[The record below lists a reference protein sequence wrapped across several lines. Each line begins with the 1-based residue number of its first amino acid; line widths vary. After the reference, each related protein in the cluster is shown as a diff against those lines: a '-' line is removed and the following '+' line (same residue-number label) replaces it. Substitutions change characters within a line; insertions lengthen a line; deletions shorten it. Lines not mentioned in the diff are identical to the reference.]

1 MQKEENYT
9 KWKSRSIQRNE
20 EHLYPFM
27 WVNINDKNSVGGNKT
42 YQEEETYC

>member
-27 WVNINDKNSVGGNKT
+27 WVNINDFYYCYLNLLKT
-42 YQEEETYC
+42 